1 MIIIMMIMMTQY
13 SKTKKLI
20 HHSTKNENL
29 ITIKQYNL
37 IEKTCEAFSL
47 KKKITILKNIDQ

>member
-1 MIIIMMIMMTQY
+1 MIMMTQY